1 MSGIYE
7 RSLLLG
13 SEHVDCFRRLRTSTL
28 FELLQTA
35 SIRHTEAL
43 GIGRDKTLDKGLLW
57 VIARQY
63 VLIDRMPV
71 YDERI
76 TLRSWPGE
84 TMRVLFPRYYEIL
97 SERGEPLVRGSAVWS
112 LMDSETRTT
121 AFPDEYGVEIAG
133 VETGRELPYLTKI
146 QATQT
151 PDHFD
156 FTVPYS
162 YVDLNGHMNNTRY
175 FDLIEDRL
183 PAAKAGNI
191 LREIHVEYT
200 AEARLD
206 DVLHVSWGKENA
218 LYYVNATAEHTCFRM
233 SLRYEEENPERFGKN
248 LPIKEG
254 RDTVKEPIE
263 GD

>member
-35 SIRHTEAL
+35 SIRHTEEL
-43 GIGRDKTLDKGLLW
+43 GVGRDKTLDRGLLW
-57 VIARQY
+57 VNVRQY
-63 VLIDRMPV
+63 VLIARMPA

-76 TLRSWPGE
+76 TLRSWPGR
-84 TMRVLFPRYYEIL
+84 TLRVLFPRYYEIL

-112 LMDSETRTT
+112 LMNAESRTA
-121 AFPDEYGVEIAG
+121 AFPDEHCIEIAG
-133 VETGRELPYLTKI
+133 TETGRELPYLTRI
-146 QATQT
+146 LTTET
-151 PDHFD
+151 PNRFD

-183 PAAKAGNI
+183 PAVKAGKL
-191 LREIHVEYT
+191 LREIHTEYA
-200 AEARLD
+200 AEAKLD
-206 DVLHVSWGKENA
+206 AVLHVAWGEEKDR
-218 LYYVNATAEHTCFRM
+218 YYVNASTDRTCFRM
-233 SLRYEEENPERFGKN
+233 GLRYEENGGN
-248 LPIKEG
+248 
-254 RDTVKEPIE
+254 
-263 GD
+263 